1 MIIEADINSVR
12 GTFWTVSESVLPPR
26 IFAGDKQISA
36 SQSHAGD
43 DQSSEPMRALSWQPL
58 CFDHC
63 SPLLSSNRAH
73 TNMSVQ
79 NLDKA
84 MARLS
89 VNENVNPYAAVK
101 TAAKVLFAGFHG

>member
-1 MIIEADINSVR
+1 
-12 GTFWTVSESVLPPR
+12 
-26 IFAGDKQISA
+26 
-36 SQSHAGD
+36 
-43 DQSSEPMRALSWQPL
+43 
-58 CFDHC
+58 
-63 SPLLSSNRAH
+63 
-73 TNMSVQ
+73 MSVQ